1 MKRKSIWAAATVL
14 LTALILVLCIP
25 QARIQAQQI
34 GDQVL
39 LQMKF
44 IKAGPQTQGAGVLQT
59 GEVNSL
65 SAAVAT
71 ATLTQVVAAP
81 TSGSIYLRGILLE
94 KVTATT
100 GSVTVQS
107 GTGTNCGTGTAVLL
121 GPVVIPPAGYL
132 RLDIQVPAAKALCLQ
147 TDAATTSV
155 RALYD

>member
-1 MKRKSIWAAATVL
+1 MRSKFVLGVSVVLFVMLLMLSFPQTRTV
-14 LTALILVLCIP
+14 
-25 QARIQAQQI
+25 AQQVAE
-34 GDQVL
+34 QVVIK
-39 LQMKF
+39 MKF
-44 IKAGPQTQGAGVLQT
+44 INGGPQTNASGLLQV

-81 TSGSIYLRGILLE
+81 TSGSIYLRAIMLE

-107 GTGTNCGTGTAVLL
+107 GTGTNCGTGTVVLL
-121 GPVVIPPAGYL
+121 GPVIVPVSRYMLLNI
-132 RLDIQVPAAKALCLQ
+132 RVPAAQAICLQ

-155 RALYD
+155 RALYN